1 MRPDDAVGGLTS
13 LMVAASVLVI
23 DQASKDVAVN
33 GAPLVPRN
41 PDYAFGL
48 VGGSAT
54 ALIIGTFFVLGLF
67 VVVAYQLVARLEI
80 SPIMPALVLGGTLGN
95 VIDRMRLGAV
105 RDFVATPWAIIN
117 VADVAVA
124 IGVLGLAF
132 TMMTRLPRMITQ
144 RVNAPR

>member
-1 MRPDDAVGGLTS
+1 
-13 LMVAASVLVI
+13 
-23 DQASKDVAVN
+23 VAVN

-54 ALIIGTFFVLGLF
+54 ALIIGTFCILGLF
-67 VVVAYQLVARLEI
+67 VVVAYQLVARFEI
-80 SPIMPALVLGGTLGN
+80 SPILPALVLGGTLGN

-132 TMMTRLPRMITQ
+132 TMMTRLPRMVTQ
-144 RVNAPR
+144 RVNAQR